1 MKRIHEHDCHT
12 AWFQGKYGVAILH
25 TRENWGEQR
34 GYHCE
39 EGAHP
44 VKNRIANTKTQTNP
58 DLRALVGQERLLAT
72 EQLLLRLVLRYCY
85 LLAGLGAQKHDVRYS
100 LNTESISLCARWGL
114 ARAQTSSKLFTSKQ
128 TLHPRTAVNT
138 FAVPIAFFAWK

>member
-1 MKRIHEHDCHT
+1 MTTTQLGFRAST
-12 AWFQGKYGVAILH
+12 VFAILH

-44 VKNRIANTKTQTNP
+44 VKNSMANTKTQTKP

-85 LLAGLGAQKHDVRYS
+85 LLAGLGGK
-100 LNTESISLCARWGL
+100 NMT
-114 ARAQTSSKLFTSKQ
+114 
-128 TLHPRTAVNT
+128 
-138 FAVPIAFFAWK
+138 